1 MVYIYILLY
10 KNKFVVL
17 IRIRIEED
25 QRRVVVALRLWL
37 MVGEGI

>member
-10 KNKFVVL
+10 KNKFAVL